1 MFLIYTYINIC
12 ILYIHTCMHTHKYME
27 MCQSSFK
34 TLVQIVQPYC
44 LLVERPIIQKL
55 SSPHS
60 CMSPLVFGIWQN
72 PKEVGSNTR
81 EGMSMPDRT
90 RANSRLNISCHKKVW
105 PGFKMGLLTS
115 SDSINQKFPHKGPQR
130 LEFLVNSRHSQ
141 VDNQEQPSQQ
151 CNSLPGTL
159 QTLSGLQILFQTNV
173 DVPKTTMVANN
184 VNNG

>member
-12 ILYIHTCMHTHKYME
+12 IIYIHTCMHTDKYME

-81 EGMSMPDRT
+81 EGMSTPDKT
-90 RANSRLNISCHKKVW
+90 RANSRLNISCHKRVW

-115 SDSINQKFPHKGPQR
+115 SDSINQKFPHKGGVLILCILKTIR
-130 LEFLVNSRHSQ
+130 RIKAIMSGVYF
-141 VDNQEQPSQQ
+141 SQQ
-151 CNSLPGTL
+151 
-159 QTLSGLQILFQTNV
+159 QTLSVLTS
-173 DVPKTTMVANN
+173 
-184 VNNG
+184 